1 MKTEEKAKFITAAWG
16 AKFIQFLAAL
26 AILRQDVFE
35 ENGEL
40 FIHIVL
46 VQFFLFFI
54 SSWCNSSYSSYHP
67 GAIPPILHIVLV
79 KNSYSAEKN

>member
-46 VQFFLFFI
+46 VQFI
-54 SSWCNSSYSSYHP
+54 KIASKI
-67 GAIPPILHIVLV
+67 A
-79 KNSYSAEKN
+79 SAARN

>member
-46 VQFFLFFI
+46 
-54 SSWCNSSYSSYHP
+54 NSSYSSYHP
-67 GAIPPILHIVLV
+67 GAIPPILHIILV
-79 KNSYSAEKN
+79 QFLLFFISSS

>member
-40 FIHIVL
+40 LIHIVL